1 MHDSM
6 HAQPPTPS
14 FSGTTHRR
22 MMMHMTFYWGD
33 SAEILFSGWPGR
45 DDPVMYGVS
54 LTFVFVLAVLVD
66 WLSHCRF
73 RKPGAKDVLG
83 CCGLVY
89 TRCGLGCRTCWCSP
103 SCRLTGVFFWQRL
116 GGTCWGSWFLGA
128 ELFRNPAGLVLKNC
142 RISLPV
148 LADKFNSCG
157 FWIFLA
163 LWLYHFTFARSS

>member
-14 FSGTTHRR
+14 FSGTTHHR

-54 LTFVFVLAVLVD
+54 LTFVFVLAVLVE

-73 RKPGAKDVLG
+73 IKPGAKDVAARLLRT
-83 CCGLVY
+83 GLHAV
-89 TRCGLGCRTCWCSP
+89 RSGLSYMLMLAVMSFNG
-103 SCRLTGVFFWQRL
+103 GVFLAAVGGHVL
-116 GGTCWGSWFLGA
+116 GFLVFGSRAFPKSGGSSSEKL
-128 ELFRNPAGLVLKNC
+128 
-142 RISLPV
+142 SDLPPS
-148 LADKFNSCG
+148 SCG
-157 FWIFLA
+157 
-163 LWLYHFTFARSS
+163 